1 MTYKLTPVEKETV
14 IIFNEE
20 DERINIPEDK
30 IHMTQEQFE
39 REMNYRVAVSIA
51 ENLLIQGL
59 ITDRE
64 YHEIDTIM
72 IEKYHPI
79 FGGLCR

>member
-1 MTYKLTPVEKETV
+1 MCKTLMS
-14 IIFNEE
+14 ISIFYVTTGE
-20 DERINIPEDK
+20 P

-72 IEKYHPI
+72 IAKYRPI